1 VVESSPNIFNQS
13 RLDLI
18 KNSYKYV
25 PVKYNFYFDNP
36 QFDDIHPHIKRQLHI
51 MMNPNQIPGTMHEMM
66 FSTYVEWFG
75 TQKHKEKFLK
85 KAQDF

>member
-1 VVESSPNIFNQS
+1 
-13 RLDLI
+13 
-18 KNSYKYV
+18 
-25 PVKYNFYFDNP
+25 
-36 QFDDIHPHIKRQLHI
+36 

-85 KAQDF
+85 KVQDLEIVGCYAQT